1 MAERSLDKL
10 LTVVETAGYELQK
23 MFQAGVRAR
32 KKKDSSLV
40 TDADLLS
47 EKIIMDWIKSEYPQ
61 DLIVSEESGVVT
73 ARGQPSGWA
82 WIIDP
87 LDGTS
92 NFANGMSYFCISVAF
107 GQLNGKA
114 FEAEGAAILAPVE
127 DKMFHAKRG
136 EGAFLAGR
144 PLVSSTVT
152 KLSDAYVGCGLSLDG
167 SDEALVQTYIDLS
180 RAVHGSRRMG
190 AAALDLAYV
199 AAGVFDVFFA
209 ENLQPWDMAA
219 GSLLIEEAGGAVS
232 NFNDNLRFNPFEPGI
247 VAGNLELVASVQD
260 TIKRNLLK
268 RGTV

>member
-1 MAERSLDKL
+1 MAERSLKKV
-10 LTVVETAGYELQK
+10 LTIVETAGYELK
-23 MFQAGVRAR
+23 SMFQAGVKAR

-47 EKIIMDWIKSEYPQ
+47 EKIIMDWIKTDFPH
-61 DLIVSEESGVVT
+61 DLIVSEESGIVA

-92 NFANGMSYFCISVAF
+92 NFANGMSYFCISVAY
-107 GQLNGKA
+107 GELNGQA
-114 FEAEGAAILAPVE
+114 FEAKGAVILAPVE
-127 DKMFHAKRG
+127 DKLYSAEKGR
-136 EGAFLAGR
+136 GAFLGDR
-144 PLVSSTVT
+144 PLNSSTVSM
-152 KLSDAYVGCGLSLDG
+152 LSEAYVGCGLSLDG

-190 AAALDLAYV
+190 AAALDLANV

-219 GSLLIEEAGGAVS
+219 GSLLIEEAGGTVR
-232 NFNDNLRFNPFEPGI
+232 NFNDNLRFNPFEPGV
-247 VAGNLELVASVQD
+247 VAGNLDLVTSVQE